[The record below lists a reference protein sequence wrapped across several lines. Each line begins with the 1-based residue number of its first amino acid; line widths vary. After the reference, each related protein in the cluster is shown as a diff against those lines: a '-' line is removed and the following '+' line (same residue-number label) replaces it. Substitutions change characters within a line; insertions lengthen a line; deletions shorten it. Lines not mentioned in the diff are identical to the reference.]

1 MENGLG
7 ARDAIEGLVELGEFF
22 PLRFKFALFIFIL
35 LIYINLA
42 LIRAEKHWDWT
53 LVRLILL
60 SVIRHLG
67 KVRLS
72 GGFIVTVPEG
82 NQWQFVENIEE
93 VSELSVCSVLPEQ

>member
-60 SVIRHLG
+60 SYPPSWESAFER
-67 KVRLS
+67 RFYCDS
-72 GGFIVTVPEG
+72 
-82 NQWQFVENIEE
+82 
-93 VSELSVCSVLPEQ
+93 S